1 MADGSAARRAAGTS
15 VGMAAAQ
22 SSGGGPIDPAGGG
35 GAGVVGPPG
44 GTGGATPLP
53 APGWPAHGE
62 GRGSGA
68 GSGAGSSH
76 ARRPASGQTVVWSG
90 SGAAAGGGA
99 GSSSQFVEPGWSHSA
114 WVEGSSSDGQMK
126 ERSLG
131 SQLWVVSSNGHAAAG
146 GSVCPCSGIGSIEGG
161 ASQIGSCCAALRRY
175 SSPNNAG

>member
-1 MADGSAARRAAGTS
+1 VADGSAARRAAGTS

-35 GAGVVGPPG
+35 GVGV
-44 GTGGATPLP
+44 
-53 APGWPAHGE
+53 
-62 GRGSGA
+62 
-68 GSGAGSSH
+68 GSSH
-76 ARRPASGQTVVWSG
+76 ACRPASGQTVVWSG

-146 GSVCPCSGIGSIEGG
+146 GSVCPCSGIG
-161 ASQIGSCCAALRRY
+161 
-175 SSPNNAG
+175 